1 MQYRVWA
8 PKFSTVSV
16 EVHRDGKVRKIILSP
31 AGEGYFAGSD
41 PEGRPGDAY
50 GYRLNQSDKLFPDP
64 ASHAQAADVHGLSL
78 VVDHDSFRWTD
89 QGWKKPE
96 LRDLVVYELH
106 IGTFTQEGTCL
117 AAKDRL
123 PYLKSIGISAIEIM
137 PLAHFPGSRNWG
149 YDGVQIYAPAACY
162 GSPDDLRL
170 LVDAAHAE
178 GIAVILDVVY
188 NHLGPD
194 GNYLT
199 AFSPYYFHSRH
210 HTPWGNGFNFD
221 AEHCQPVREY
231 FRGNPGYW
239 MDEFHIDGFRLDAA
253 HEIQDDTTPH
263 ILAEMTDEI
272 HRRGGFAVAEDDRNE
287 ARILAP
293 TSEGGMGFDGV
304 WADDFHHSVRVTLTG
319 EDHSYL
325 GNFEGG
331 ALEISTILKEGW
343 LYRGQKTRTTGKPR
357 GTPAAHLPPHNF
369 IHCLSNHDQV
379 GNRAFGDRISQKAS
393 PAAYRAVSMLTCLSP
408 YTPMIFM
415 GQEWAASSPFLFFT
429 DHNEELGKLVIEG
442 RRREFSS
449 FPEFADEEARHRIPS
464 PQEEETFRKSK
475 LHWEEIEREPHALIL
490 SLYRECLHLRLS
502 SPAFRP
508 VSRDRYEVRCIDDT
522 IFLQWHD
529 GDTEWLLLTHL
540 DGEEEIP
547 LDGSWQCVLSS
558 EDVRFGGGRTACREV
573 EALQFRGPESIL
585 LRQPRSG
592 TRTE

>member
-64 ASHAQAADVHGLSL
+64 ASHALAADVHGLSL

-231 FRGNPGYW
+231 FRGNPAIGW
-239 MDEFHIDGFRLDAA
+239 MSF
-253 HEIQDDTTPH
+253 
-263 ILAEMTDEI
+263 
-272 HRRGGFAVAEDDRNE
+272 
-287 ARILAP
+287 
-293 TSEGGMGFDGV
+293 TS
-304 WADDFHHSVRVTLTG
+304 T
-319 EDHSYL
+319 
-325 GNFEGG
+325 
-331 ALEISTILKEGW
+331 
-343 LYRGQKTRTTGKPR
+343 
-357 GTPAAHLPPHNF
+357 
-369 IHCLSNHDQV
+369 
-379 GNRAFGDRISQKAS
+379 AS
-393 PAAYRAVSMLTCLSP
+393 
-408 YTPMIFM
+408 
-415 GQEWAASSPFLFFT
+415 G
-429 DHNEELGKLVIEG
+429 
-442 RRREFSS
+442 
-449 FPEFADEEARHRIPS
+449 
-464 PQEEETFRKSK
+464 
-475 LHWEEIEREPHALIL
+475 
-490 SLYRECLHLRLS
+490 
-502 SPAFRP
+502 
-508 VSRDRYEVRCIDDT
+508 
-522 IFLQWHD
+522 
-529 GDTEWLLLTHL
+529 
-540 DGEEEIP
+540 
-547 LDGSWQCVLSS
+547 
-558 EDVRFGGGRTACREV
+558 
-573 EALQFRGPESIL
+573 
-585 LRQPRSG
+585 
-592 TRTE
+592 